1 VIIVLAPT
9 ARSQTQEA
17 SLSDRVFT
25 WLQFQAIPSITIL
38 SSTSATQT
46 GFEWEATPLLYSFGM
61 TRLVSPWK
69 SFIVEPPARFTGSI
83 EFVVSG
89 QILTEKVGNSYF
101 GGSAQLLGHIPLIE
115 RGEHLGLTVGIGSYS
130 FSQSTPFFKV
140 VGISTLFGFLHFNLK
155 QSASPKLWVGSI
167 EFRFF

>member
-1 VIIVLAPT
+1 
-9 ARSQTQEA
+9 
-17 SLSDRVFT
+17 
-25 WLQFQAIPSITIL
+25 
-38 SSTSATQT
+38 
-46 GFEWEATPLLYSFGM
+46 M